1 MDSLKISASLPLY
14 HKHKRQQYQQ
24 QQFQQQQQYQQ
35 QQQKPNKQSR
45 QFSKFVGK
53 DQEEEF
59 VIENNSGE
67 IECHNSV

>member
-1 MDSLKISASLPLY
+1 MDSLKNSASLPLY

-24 QQFQQQQQYQQ
+24 QQ
-35 QQQKPNKQSR
+35 QQKTNKQPR

-67 IECHNSV
+67 IECHNCV